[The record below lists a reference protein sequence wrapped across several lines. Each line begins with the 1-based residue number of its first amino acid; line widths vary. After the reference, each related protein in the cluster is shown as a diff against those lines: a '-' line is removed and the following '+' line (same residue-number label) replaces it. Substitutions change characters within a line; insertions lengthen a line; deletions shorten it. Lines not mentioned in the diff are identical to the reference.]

1 MKKIFLLAA
10 ILSVS
15 QIFAQKNLI
24 RNGGFELNADS
35 WRGENVLSINPY
47 TKRTGEK
54 GGSIYE
60 YTSPQW
66 KGIDQEFNIP
76 KNTSA
81 IEVSAWVK
89 ADAIEKGKN
98 NWNKAVIVLE
108 MSGKTQNIAELE
120 GTTNWQLVK
129 KIIPTE
135 KERSARLMIALSECT
150 GSFFFDDI
158 KITPINKEDY
168 DKIIDEETKKREA
181 ISLQNIQNQ
190 NAAATPDLFS
200 NGNFENGNSSWH
212 GTVNLSNTV
221 KKEGN
226 TALFLNSST
235 KIWVGADQQFSIPP
249 DSKSVTISGW
259 LKSENIVQ
267 GENPWN
273 NGLLNVE
280 FTKDGKNKTANDESV
295 TFISG
300 TKDWQKYSKT
310 FNLNESTKFLRIMI
324 ALGFASGTLYADD
337 IQVTFNKESIP
348 LK

>member
-1 MKKIFLLAA
+1 MKKIFFLAA
-10 ILSVS
+10 ILSVT

-24 RNGGFELNADS
+24 RNGGFELDADS
-35 WRGENVLSINPY
+35 WRGENVLNINPY

-76 KNTSA
+76 KNTPA

-98 NWNKAVIVLE
+98 NWNKAVIILE
-108 MSGKTQNIAELE
+108 MNGKTENIAELE

-135 KERSARLMIALSECT
+135 NNRSGRLMLALSECT

-158 KITPINKEDY
+158 KITPISKVDY
-168 DKIIDEETKKREA
+168 DKIIDEDIKKKEA

-190 NAAATPDLFS
+190 KPTAPAEIFA
-200 NGNFENGNSSWH
+200 NGNFENGTSSWR
-212 GTVNLSNTV
+212 GAVNLSNTV

-226 TALFLNSST
+226 NALVLSST
-235 KIWVGADQQFSIPP
+235 NKEWVGVDQLFSVPT
-249 DSKSVTISGW
+249 DAKSVTISGW
-259 LKSENIVQ
+259 LKSDNIVQ
-267 GENPWN
+267 GENVWN

-280 FTKDGKNKTANDESV
+280 FSSDGKTKTANDESIAFV
-295 TFISG
+295 TG
-300 TKDWQKYSKT
+300 TKDWQQYSKT
-310 FNLNESTKFLRIMI
+310 FNLSKDTQKLRIMI
-324 ALGFASGTLYADD
+324 ALGFATGTLYADD
-337 IQVTFNKESIP
+337 IKVTFNK
-348 LK
+348 

>member
-1 MKKIFLLAA
+1 MKKIFFLAA
-10 ILSVS
+10 ILSVT

-24 RNGGFELNADS
+24 RNGGFELDADS
-35 WRGENVLSINPY
+35 WRGENILNINPY

-76 KNTSA
+76 KNTPA

-98 NWNKAVIVLE
+98 NWNKAVIILE
-108 MSGKTQNIAELE
+108 MNGKTENIAELE

-135 KERSARLMIALSECT
+135 NNRSGRLMIALSECT

-158 KITPINKEDY
+158 KITPISKEDY
-168 DKIIDEETKKREA
+168 DKIIDEDIKKKEA

-190 NAAATPDLFS
+190 NPTAPAEIFA
-200 NGNFENGNSSWH
+200 NGNFENGTSSWR
-212 GTVNLSNTV
+212 GAVNLSNTV

-226 TALFLNSST
+226 NALVISST
-235 KIWVGADQQFSIPP
+235 SKDWVGVDQLFSVPADA
-249 DSKSVTISGW
+249 KSVTISGW
-259 LKSENIVQ
+259 LKSDNIVQ
-267 GENPWN
+267 GENVWN
-273 NGLLNVE
+273 NGLLNIE
-280 FTKDGKNKTANDESV
+280 FSSDGKTKTANDESIAFV
-295 TFISG
+295 TG
-300 TKDWQKYSKT
+300 TKDWQEYSKT
-310 FNLNESTKFLRIMI
+310 FNLSKDTQKLRIMI
-324 ALGFASGTLYADD
+324 ALGFATGTLYADD
-337 IQVTFNKESIP
+337 IKVTFNK
-348 LK
+348 